1 MAKRKEVKRPE
12 YIQDLTA
19 TIRKE
24 GKRTFTEEAWRYNS
38 ILDQVRWMGADR
50 FDAQEIAKRC
60 GRTHE
65 ELTFKVGEFT
75 IELKAKGES
84 NGEKKT
90 L

>member
-1 MAKRKEVKRPE
+1 MPKQLKPKA
-12 YIQDLTA
+12 YIPDLTA

-24 GKRTFTEEAWRYNS
+24 GKKTIREEAWRYYT
-38 ILDQVRWMGADR
+38 ILDQVRWMGADGME
-50 FDAQEIAKRC
+50 AQEIAKRC

-65 ELTFKVGEFT
+65 ELTFTVGDFT

-84 NGEKKT
+84 NGEKKA

>member
-1 MAKRKEVKRPE
+1 MPKQAKQKA
-12 YIQDLTA
+12 YIPDLTA

-24 GKRTFTEEAWRYNS
+24 GKKTFKEESWRYNS

-50 FDAQEIAKRC
+50 FQAQEIAKRC

-65 ELTFKVGEFT
+65 ELTFTVGDFT